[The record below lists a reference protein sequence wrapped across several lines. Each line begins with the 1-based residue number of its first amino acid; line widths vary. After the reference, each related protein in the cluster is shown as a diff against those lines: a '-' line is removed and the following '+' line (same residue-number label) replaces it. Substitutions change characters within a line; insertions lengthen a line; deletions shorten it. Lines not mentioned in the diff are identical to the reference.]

1 MKHKLSLIFS
11 LLTIATIG
19 ILNNNPVKAAENI
32 VFKLG
37 PIKKSIAVKSIEK
50 FATENSEDDDIAFI
64 TKNLPP
70 EQRSRARELLSFRL
84 NNKQWNEL
92 FRSQDLPPANT
103 NLYLTRMLDSNSGK
117 ELLSDLGKIV
127 RLPDGR
133 NGREAIKAGL
143 FAASADLLEFTPINI
158 LRSFPG
164 DIYIDVEEVFKVLN
178 QSEKLTKSEIELTKY
193 LDNSRLDNN
202 SKTALN
208 ISTQLNNID
217 QKVAKAGSFIVFNQI
232 IKHYDTNR
240 NRRFTTKLYLPKTD
254 PAIATKTPLI
264 IIANGMGLNQEFMAF
279 LANHLASHGF
289 AVGVPEAINSN
300 DVRQQDFFLGRKPV
314 AAGNFDAS
322 EYVNRPLDITYVL
335 NELER
340 LNRTKFQDRLDLK
353 QVGIASYS
361 FGAVAAL
368 SLAGAKFDFAQ
379 LQQDCESQSK
389 LLNLSLFYQCRAL
402 ELPDSQRNLDF
413 RDSRISSLFMFVPMG
428 QSLFGSK
435 NLQAIDVPTYWNS
448 TARDPFTPL
457 AQEQLLGFTAMQNPN
472 KYLSIAIN
480 VGHTPKPAE
489 ILEQTQVSNN
499 ISQRFKT
506 YLEKLSTAFFKVH
519 LAKDENYR
527 PYLTSSDENKLS
539 VPTNDTLLRK
549 LK

>member
-143 FAASADLLEFTPINI
+143 FAASTDLLEFTPINI

-193 LDNSRLDNN
+193 LENSRLDNN

-208 ISTQLNNID
+208 ISIQLNNID